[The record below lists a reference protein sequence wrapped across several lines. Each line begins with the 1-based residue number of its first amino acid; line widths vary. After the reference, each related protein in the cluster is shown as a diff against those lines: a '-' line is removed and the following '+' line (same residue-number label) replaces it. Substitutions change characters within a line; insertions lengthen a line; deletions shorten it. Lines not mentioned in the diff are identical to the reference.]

1 MRLCDNLFKLMAAAF
16 ITALCLAEPAQADK
30 RVALV
35 IGNSAYKNIPR
46 LENPV
51 NDATLMAD
59 TLRSLGFNLIG
70 DRAQLDLDKAGIDN
84 AVQTFSRQVQ
94 GADVGLFYYAGHGV
108 QVRGAN
114 YLVPVSANLEREA
127 DVDFQLVD
135 IALVMRQMESA
146 GTKLNLVILDA
157 CRNNPFG
164 GRGLRSADG
173 GLAQMRA
180 PEGTLISYAT
190 RPGNVAQ
197 DGTGGNSPYTRALA
211 QTMRKPGLDIFRVF
225 NDVGL
230 TVKQATGGAQQ
241 PWVSSSPI
249 DGNFFF
255 AAVTGGAPT
264 PVGSPPVAVAPV
276 QNEAAQAWSAVKD
289 TQNPAVLDAFIKRYG
304 TSFYADL
311 ARARQDELKKLAA
324 VAPASR
330 QSPPGTV
337 EVWNVREIGPL
348 AGTWTLTRKD
358 DGTLTGKGDIRNGTF
373 RVTYDLVVIERNGIV
388 TAQRTKSSDG
398 NDCNFTGNRNGKVI
412 IGQYF
417 CKNGGPFN
425 WSAEAK

>member
-1 MRLCDNLFKLMAAAF
+1 MELAATVRTRGRWRRRCASPGSIF
-16 ITALCLAEPAQADK
+16 FAL
-30 RVALV
+30 
-35 IGNSAYKNIPR
+35 
-46 LENPV
+46 
-51 NDATLMAD
+51 
-59 TLRSLGFNLIG
+59 
-70 DRAQLDLDKAGIDN
+70 
-84 AVQTFSRQVQ
+84 
-94 GADVGLFYYAGHGV
+94 
-108 QVRGAN
+108 
-114 YLVPVSANLEREA
+114 
-127 DVDFQLVD
+127 
-135 IALVMRQMESA
+135 
-146 GTKLNLVILDA
+146 
-157 CRNNPFG
+157 
-164 GRGLRSADG
+164 
-173 GLAQMRA
+173 
-180 PEGTLISYAT
+180 
-190 RPGNVAQ
+190 
-197 DGTGGNSPYTRALA
+197 
-211 QTMRKPGLDIFRVF
+211 F

-230 TVKQATGGAQQ
+230 AVKQATGGAQQ

-249 DGNFFF
+249 DGNFLF
-255 AAVTGGAPT
+255 AAVPPGPT
-264 PVGSPPVAVAPV
+264 PSVASPSVAAGPV

-304 TSFYADL
+304 NSFYADL

-324 VAPASR
+324 VTPAAR

-398 NDCNFTGNRNGKVI
+398 NDCNFTGNRNGKAI

-425 WSAEAK
+425 WSAETK

>member
-1 MRLCDNLFKLMAAAF
+1 MALCDYLFVKLMAAAF
-16 ITALCLAEPAQADK
+16 ITAACLAAPAQADK

-70 DRAQLDLDKAGIDN
+70 NRAQLDLDKTAIDN
-84 AVQTFSRQVQ
+84 AIQSFSQQVQ

-108 QVRGAN
+108 QVRGSN
-114 YLVPVSANLEREA
+114 YLVPVGANLEREA

-164 GRGLRSADG
+164 GRGLRGAQG
-173 GLAQMRA
+173 GLAQMPA
-180 PEGTLISYAT
+180 SEGTLISYAT
-190 RPGNVAQ
+190 QPGGVAQ
-197 DGTGGNSPYTRALA
+197 DGTSGNSPYTRALA
-211 QTMRKPGLDIFRVF
+211 QTMRKPGLDILRLF
-225 NDVGL
+225 NEVGL
-230 TVKQATGGAQQ
+230 NVKQATGGAQL

-249 DGNFFF
+249 DGNFVF
-255 AAVTGGAPT
+255 AAAPSA
-264 PVGSPPVAVAPV
+264 VASPPVAAGPG
-276 QNEAAQAWSAVKD
+276 QNEAAQAWSAIKD

-324 VAPASR
+324 VAPATR

-398 NDCNFTGNRNGKVI
+398 NDCNFTGNRNGKAI

-425 WSAEAK
+425 WSAETK